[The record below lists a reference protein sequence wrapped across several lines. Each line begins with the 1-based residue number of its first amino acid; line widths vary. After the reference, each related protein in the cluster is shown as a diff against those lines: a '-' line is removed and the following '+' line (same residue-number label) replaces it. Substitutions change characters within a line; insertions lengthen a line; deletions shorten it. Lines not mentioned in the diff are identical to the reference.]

1 MATHPTIE
9 LIKLTKKFGE
19 VVAVDSIALEV
30 EVGELVSLLGPSGC
44 GKTTTLNMVAGFLE
58 PDAGDI
64 RLDGQSVAGRP
75 PNKRNCGMVFQSYA
89 LFPHMSVFENVAF
102 GLRVRNIAKT
112 EIAERVHEALAMTR
126 LQGLHNR
133 SPQQLSG
140 GQRQRVSIARALVYR
155 PDVLL
160 LDEPFSN
167 LDAKLRVAMRAEL
180 VEIQRKARV
189 TALFVTHD
197 QEEAMHISDRIV
209 VMNAGRIEQIG
220 TPNDVYRRPDSVFV
234 ADFLGD
240 ANLIEGQIVEST
252 PGLTRFEMKGGLQFT
267 AATGKTGSKGDACW
281 LMIRP
286 EHIFEVLDGA
296 PAPENIL
303 QGTVKSHAFLGSSHI
318 AKLEMDGQEW
328 SLKVPDSAWTGIAQ
342 GDTLRVGWSA
352 TDCVI
357 LDA

>member
-9 LIKLTKKFGE
+9 LVGLTKRFGE

-30 EVGELVSLLGPSGC
+30 GVGELVSLLGPSGC
-44 GKTTTLNMVAGFLE
+44 GKTTTLNMVAGFLD

-64 RLDGQSVAGRP
+64 RLEGRSVAGRP

-102 GLRVRNIAKT
+102 GLRVRNVPKS
-112 EIAERVHEALAMTR
+112 EIAERVNEVLAMAQLHG
-126 LQGLHNR
+126 LQDR

-180 VEIQRKARV
+180 VEIQRRAQV

-220 TPNDVYRRPDSVFV
+220 TPAEVYRKPASVFV

-240 ANLIEGQIVEST
+240 ANLVEGRIAETTPGGVRVDIEG
-252 PGLTRFEMKGGLQFT
+252 GLTL
-267 AATGKTGSKGDACW
+267 AASSDQAWSAGDACW
-281 LMIRP
+281 LMVRP
-286 EHIFEVLDGA
+286 EHLSVLSGDATAENVLEGA
-296 PAPENIL
+296 
-303 QGTVKSHAFLGSSHI
+303 VKSHAFLGSSHI
-318 AKLEMDGQEW
+318 LHMSAAGRDW
-328 SLKVPDSAWTGIAQ
+328 SVKVPDSDWAPVSA
-342 GDTLRVGWSA
+342 GDDLRVGWA
-352 TDCVI
+352 TPDCVV
-357 LDA
+357 LHD